1 MCSVII
7 KKKKRIKVMEKY
19 RILLVNDDGYHSEGI
34 LTIRKVLLDNK
45 FEVITV
51 TPDRNM
57 SGSSHSLTFTRPL
70 KIVKLEKEKDFYYVV
85 DGTPADCVHLGY
97 HIILKGKKP
106 DILISG
112 INTGPNLGNDI
123 FYSGTVGAAREGT
136 LLGIPSVAIS
146 PASSKS
152 PDYETI
158 AKISLKIIKKVLHS
172 GLPEKTFLNI
182 TVPNIPE
189 KDIKGFMIT
198 KQGRGAYKEE
208 IKKYISPSKEIFW
221 WIGGEE
227 SLEEQCEPGSDYTA
241 VKNGFVSITPL
252 KLDLTDYSSF
262 EKLEETLVTGLK

>member
-1 MCSVII
+1 MD
-7 KKKKRIKVMEKY
+7 KYKV
-19 RILLVNDDGYHSEGI
+19 LLVNDDGYHSEGV
-34 LTIRKVLLDNK
+34 LTMRKVLIQNGFD
-45 FEVITV
+45 VTTV

-70 KIVKLEKEKDFYYVV
+70 KIVQLDRYENFYYIV

-97 HIILKGKKP
+97 HVILEGKKP
-106 DILISG
+106 DILVSG

-146 PASSKS
+146 PASSRN
-152 PDYETI
+152 PNYEDI
-158 AKISLKIIKKVLHS
+158 AHIGLKIIKKVLS
-172 GLPEKTFLNI
+172 KGLPEKTFLNI
-182 TVPNIPE
+182 TVPNIPGE
-189 KDIKGFMIT
+189 KIKGFMLT

-208 IKKYISPSKEIFW
+208 IKKYISPSKEVYW

-227 SLEEQCEPGSDYTA
+227 TLEEECEPGSDYTA

-252 KLDLTDYSSF
+252 RLDLTDYNAL
-262 EKLEETLVTGLK
+262 EKLDEIGFITL

>member
-1 MCSVII
+1 MD
-7 KKKKRIKVMEKY
+7 KYKV
-19 RILLVNDDGYHSEGI
+19 LLVNDDGYHSEGV
-34 LTIRKVLLDNK
+34 LTMRKVLIQNGFD
-45 FEVITV
+45 VTTV

-70 KIVKLEKEKDFYYVV
+70 KIVQLDKYENFYYIV

-97 HIILKGKKP
+97 HVILEGKKP
-106 DILISG
+106 DILVSG

-146 PASSKS
+146 PASSRN
-152 PDYETI
+152 PNYEDI
-158 AKISLKIIKKVLHS
+158 AHIGLKIIKKVLS
-172 GLPEKTFLNI
+172 KGLPEKTFLNI
-182 TVPNIPE
+182 TVPNIPVE
-189 KDIKGFMIT
+189 KIKGFMLT

-208 IKKYISPSKEIFW
+208 IKKYISPSKEVYW

-227 SLEEQCEPGSDYTA
+227 TLEEECEPGSDYTA

-252 KLDLTDYSSF
+252 RLDLTDYNAL
-262 EKLEETLVTGLK
+262 EKLDEIGFITL